1 MTDVQVGSIVRILAP
16 GSRESDGEQRV
27 IPAVVI
33 GQWPDGSLQLYALHF
48 QGSPVLM
55 NSVRPQSVE
64 VAFNPE
70 AIHRRLVERE
80 KQLAAIKPGWR
91 PPDYEP
97 KYLPAADDAR

>member
-1 MTDVQVGSIVRILAP
+1 MTDISVGSMVRILAP

-55 NSVRPQSVE
+55 NSVRSQDVE
-64 VAFNPE
+64 VVFDPG
-70 AIHRRLVERE
+70 AIQRRLAELER
-80 KQLAAIKPGWR
+80 QLAAPKPGWK
-91 PPDYEP
+91 PGADEL
-97 KYLPAADDAR
+97 KFLPVADDAR